1 MSLVYVYGSGECEQL
16 GMISSLIQRG
26 IFLQP
31 LKSIHFFITI
41 YIIIGLGDDAPF
53 EIKKARKIGLFD

>member
-16 GMISSLIQRG
+16 GMISFFILRG

-31 LKSIHFFITI
+31 LKLIHFFITI
-41 YIIIGLGDDAPF
+41 YIIIGLGDEAPF